1 MSGWRVPLRTSLFG
15 ALEWLSHLR
24 RPAAEPV
31 IVGQPGQG
39 RHLWVYVTTIGELN
53 AVEAWLHALLRR
65 LGNPPLVLL
74 SNHAHYQQA
83 YLRKFPQ
90 AVFVAFDGAISTAR
104 QLLRQMPPLLL
115 AVAEI
120 PCVPHD
126 APCRFSYA
134 TLRLARKARAPR
146 VLVNGWLYGD
156 QPSSRMDV
164 IERAWFERDYVQA
177 FDLCLVQTDEVR
189 NALLALGARAERV
202 LTTGNLK
209 YDALRAAAAHQ
220 PTGPLGAALRAYA
233 AGPVVVAGSVT
244 ETEDQH
250 QMIQAFVQL
259 LAVQPA
265 ARLVLAPRH
274 PENLPRMQALRQLL
288 AESGLGHAFRS
299 QLQPQQALDREV
311 LVLDTMGELGECYAG
326 ATWAFV
332 GTDHNVLEPL
342 AYGKPVYVSG
352 NWKPVY
358 PSYPVYVQALGQGL
372 ITHVPQIQ
380 ALGAVW
386 AAGAAH
392 VASTQAQQQRR
403 VDALIAGDQGRVD
416 RNLDLMFKHL
426 PLREARAP

>member
-1 MSGWRVPLRTSLFG
+1 MTGFPGPLRTGLFNV
-15 ALEWLSHLR
+15 LEWFSHLR
-24 RPAAEPV
+24 RPAAPA
-31 IVGQPGQG
+31 IVAGRPKPG

-53 AVEAWLHALLRR
+53 AVEAWLHALLLR
-65 LGNPPLVLL
+65 LGHPPLVLL

-90 AVFVAFDGAISTAR
+90 AVFVAFDGATATAR
-104 QLLRQMPPLLL
+104 QLFRQMPPLLL

-120 PCVPHD
+120 PCIPHD
-126 APCRFSYA
+126 APCRLSFA
-134 TLRLARKARAPR
+134 TLRLARKAGAPR

-156 QPSSRMDV
+156 QPASRMDV
-164 IERAWFERDYVQA
+164 IERAWFERDYVQT

-189 NALLALGARAERV
+189 NALLALGAKADRV

-209 YDALRAAAAHQ
+209 YDALRAAAVQ
-220 PTGPLGAALRAYA
+220 PPSGPLGSALKAYA

-250 QMIQAFVQL
+250 QMLQAFAQL

-288 AESGLGHAFRS
+288 AQSGLGHSFRS
-299 QLQPQQALDREV
+299 QLQPQQALDHEV

-352 NWKPVY
+352 DWKPVY
-358 PSYPVYVQALGQGL
+358 PSYPVYVQALGQNL

-386 AAGAAH
+386 AEAAAH
-392 VASTQAQQQRR
+392 VAGTQAQQQGR
-403 VDALIAGDQGRVD
+403 VDALIASDQGRVA
-416 RNLDLMFKHL
+416 RNLELMFQHL